1 MLFFYNNNNNNKI
14 FVSFRRKKKR
24 INCHYS
30 ILLASYIE
38 NNQPKELILPVNLKH
53 KNDSIPIDC
62 RQLNILFI
70 SSYIFHLYSSSD
82 TNEKSTL
89 DDDDN
94 SPTIA
99 TTLATLP
106 INNSIK

>member
-1 MLFFYNNNNNNKI
+1 VLFFSNNNKI
-14 FVSFRRKKKR
+14 FVSFRK
-24 INCHYS
+24 INIPFLFYS
-30 ILLASYIE
+30 ILSASYID
-38 NNQPKELILPVNLKH
+38 NNQLKESISPVNLKH
-53 KNDSIPIDC
+53 KNDSTSVDC
-62 RQLNILFI
+62 RQLNILLYHRIYFI
-70 SSYIFHLYSSSD
+70 FYSSSD

-106 INNSIK
+106 INNSIR